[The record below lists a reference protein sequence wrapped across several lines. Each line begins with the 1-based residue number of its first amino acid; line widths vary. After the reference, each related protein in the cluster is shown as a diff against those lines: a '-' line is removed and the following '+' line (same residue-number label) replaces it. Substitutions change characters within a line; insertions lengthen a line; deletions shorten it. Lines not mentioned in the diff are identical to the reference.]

1 MTEYGLVGVAS
12 ITDEVHGL
20 MPVGDY
26 FNVITNGKGRMMPL
40 GPQIKVSDRWAIVAY
55 IRASSEARTQP
66 LNDVPPAQRG
76 DLKP

>member
-1 MTEYGLVGVAS
+1 MAS

-55 IRASSEARTQP
+55 IRALMRSQNAP